1 MNNDLEIPTCFQCGS
16 PGGTLRQLCPACE
29 ASNDAARQRLKDR
42 LHINSDPEKD
52 SALYRIFST
61 PALQLAVS
69 GGLAF
74 SIGGVILLMC
84 LTVKVPPTLGFTFA
98 ITTISVLICLLT
110 WLMIWLNMLLVEPIL
125 ALVALLFPPVAYRR
139 LFLFY
144 SMRATDDRW
153 DMFRSTVIA
162 HALSIA
168 LVFGSCIL
176 LKRFDPG
183 ELSKADRKLDKKYGF
198 SVERV
203 MKLVGRSP
211 S

>member
-1 MNNDLEIPTCFQCGS
+1 MNNDQETAACFQCGS
-16 PGGTLRQLCPACE
+16 SNGTIIQLCPSCTVA
-29 ASNDAARQRLKDR
+29 NDAARQCLKDR
-42 LHINSDPEKD
+42 LHINRDPEKD
-52 SALYRIFST
+52 SPLYRIFST

-74 SIGGVILLMC
+74 SIGGVILLLC
-84 LTVKVPPTLGFTFA
+84 LIVKVPPAVGLTFA
-98 ITTISVLICLLT
+98 ITTISVLTCILT
-110 WLMIWLNMLLVEPIL
+110 WLMIWLNMVLVEPIL

-144 SMRATDDRW
+144 SMRETDDRW
-153 DMFRSTVIA
+153 DMFRSTAIA

-168 LVFGSCIL
+168 LVLGSGLL
-176 LKRFDPG
+176 LKRFDPV
-183 ELSKADRKLDKKYGF
+183 ELSKADLKLDKKYGF

-203 MKLVGRSP
+203 MRLVGKSP